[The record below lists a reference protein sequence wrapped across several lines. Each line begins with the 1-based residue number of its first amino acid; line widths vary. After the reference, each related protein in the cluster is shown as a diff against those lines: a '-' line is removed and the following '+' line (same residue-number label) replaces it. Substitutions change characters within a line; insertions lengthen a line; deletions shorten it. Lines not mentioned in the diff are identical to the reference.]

1 MTDSEILRL
10 LNSIGKRVF
19 VEYYEV
25 FKDSG
30 LSTDDKISKLPEEYS
45 YNGSRTRVNCANRI
59 FENKCQTRA
68 LQMVTN
74 AKVEDWVISKANKLL
89 IEQN

>member
-25 FKDSG
+25 FKNSG
-30 LSTDDKISKLPEEYS
+30 LSTDDKIGKLPGEYS
-45 YNGSRTRVNCANRI
+45 YNGSRTRVNCANRL
-59 FENKCQTRA
+59 FESKCQRRA
-68 LQMVTN
+68 LHMVTN
-74 AKVEDWVISKANKLL
+74 AKVEDWVVSKANKLL
-89 IEQN
+89 TEEK